1 MDIRVEKT
9 RRSIREAFMQLRVR
23 KEPEE
28 MTVKELCAAA
38 QINKST
44 FYVYYRDLY
53 DLADRLETEAL
64 AKVAGSLPAP
74 ERMLQEPEWF
84 LRWLYE
90 AYAQQSSEL
99 ELLFSGQRSGR
110 LAEKLTA
117 EIKRV
122 FFDARPD
129 LREDARV
136 NVLLSYSVYGS
147 YYAFRENRRFGEQAV
162 MRALQTIV
170 AATIPPGFPC

>member
-9 RRSIREAFMQLRVR
+9 RRSIRDAFMQLRVR

-28 MTVKELCAAA
+28 MTVKELCAVAR
-38 QINKST
+38 INKST
-44 FYVYYRDLY
+44 FYVF
-53 DLADRLETEAL
+53 DLAARLVPAAL
-64 AKVAGSLPAP
+64 AGVAGSLSAT
-74 ERMLQEPEWF
+74 ERMPQEPEWF

-90 AYAQQSSEL
+90 AYARQSSEL

-136 NVLLSYSVYGS
+136 NVLLSYSVYGC
-147 YYAFRENRRFGEQAV
+147 YYAFRENRRFGEEAV

>member
-1 MDIRVEKT
+1 MYKR
-9 RRSIREAFMQLRVR
+9 Q
-23 KEPEE
+23 
-28 MTVKELCAAA
+28 
-38 QINKST
+38 
-44 FYVYYRDLY
+44 
-53 DLADRLETEAL
+53 
-64 AKVAGSLPAP
+64 
-74 ERMLQEPEWF
+74 LQEPEWF

-90 AYAQQSSEL
+90 AYARQSSEL